1 MALSKYYLVAVW
13 EATIPSITNLI
24 MAKKP
29 RARDRKIKALLD
41 RNKEK
46 IAVAIKKLAKA
57 AILLLPKSTTW
68 DLDTT
73 SASEEDVTTVVLWF
87 LNHPK
92 TTIPDKERAGEEI
105 GLGGAAYHT
114 ILHQEPATLQK

>member
-92 TTIPDKERAGEEI
+92 TTIPDKERREKKSGW
-105 GLGGAAYHT
+105 GAPP
-114 ILHQEPATLQK
+114 ITLFCTKNPPPFKK